1 MAVQDLNSEIVS
13 WYFSFITATSG
24 AGTKRW
30 TKQYVENIPVPQT
43 PANKSKIEELVKRMM
58 SNPKDEETQKQ
69 IDLEVCKAYGLD
81 DSETQY
87 VLSQL

>member
-1 MAVQDLNSEIVS
+1 MGQGQGGFDIIIGNPP
-13 WYFSFITATSG
+13 
-24 AGTKRW
+24 
-30 TKQYVENIPVPQT
+30 YVALQNT
-43 PANKSKIEELVKRMM
+43 KIEELVKRMM

-87 VLSQL
+87 VLSQS

>member
-1 MAVQDLNSEIVS
+1 MGQGQGGFDIIIGNPS
-13 WYFSFITATSG
+13 
-24 AGTKRW
+24 
-30 TKQYVENIPVPQT
+30 YVVPQT

-87 VLSQL
+87 VLSQS